1 MSAIIKK
8 DINRLN
14 SIFEQ
19 RIYIN
24 INDAFMVEING
35 FIIDMTPLELASQYG
50 NYKIVKLLIEKGA
63 DVNIKGYSDVTPIMS
78 ASIGG
83 NLEIVRLL
91 YESGANVNST
101 NSHGMTA
108 LMWASV
114 FGNLKVVKYLL
125 KNGADIHIRDI
136 NGNTALD
143 LAKNRIVKKY

>member
-1 MSAIIKK
+1 
-8 DINRLN
+8 
-14 SIFEQ
+14 
-19 RIYIN
+19 
-24 INDAFMVEING
+24 MVEING

-63 DVNIKGYSDVTPIMS
+63 DVNIKGYSDMTPIMS

-91 YESGANVNST
+91 YESGANINAIEKT
-101 NSHGMTA
+101 DMDA
-108 LMWASV
+108 LMFASQSGH
-114 FGNLKVVKYLL
+114 FEMVKYLL

-143 LAKNRIVKKY
+143 LAKNRRVKKSIEKSGNYNING